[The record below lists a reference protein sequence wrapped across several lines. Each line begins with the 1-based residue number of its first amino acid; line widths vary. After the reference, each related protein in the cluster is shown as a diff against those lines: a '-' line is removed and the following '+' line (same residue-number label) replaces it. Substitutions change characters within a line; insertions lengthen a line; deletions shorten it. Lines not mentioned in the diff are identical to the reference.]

1 MDKKILVLGAGFLQQ
16 FIIKRAHELG
26 YYVLAVDGDTNAVGY
41 KYADQHDIISITDQ
55 AACLDYAIKNN
66 VDGVIT
72 AATEHAV
79 IPCAYIAEKMQ
90 LPGNSV
96 EVAKQLKNKYLVRKR
111 LIDNEIDDVKQCFE
125 VDCNTNISEIDVSFP
140 VIVKPCEGSGS
151 RGISKVNSRAELTE
165 ACNAAVAA
173 SSSGTA
179 EIEDF
184 VEGSEYGI
192 ESFVY
197 NGEITVLAV
206 SKKHMTKAP
215 YYAELGHNI
224 PNDLTAEVEARAKN
238 IAKRAIKALGINIG
252 GVNMDILIDKHDS
265 IYIVDIGMRMG
276 GNLIGSHLIPIG
288 TGVDYMGN
296 IIRTAVG
303 DAPVWD
309 TTVKRCVST
318 KLLALEPGIVEKL
331 PDVSYLEKKYNV
343 DILHHIKCGDEIRLY
358 KNNLDGCGYIVAVA
372 ADINTAL
379 KNSERAKDEFDKSIV
394 RKL

>member
-1 MDKKILVLGAGFLQQ
+1 MKKILVLGAGFLQQ

-26 YYVLAVDGDTNAVGY
+26 YYVLALDGDENAVGY
-41 KYADQHDIISITDQ
+41 KYADRHDNISITDQ
-55 AACLDYAIKNN
+55 AACLDYAIKNS

-72 AATEHAV
+72 AATEYAV
-79 IPCAYIAEKMQ
+79 IPCAYVAEKMQ

-96 EVAKQLKNKYLVRKR
+96 ETAKLLKNKYLVRKR

-125 VDCNTNISEIDVSFP
+125 VDCNTDVAALGVGFP

-151 RGISKVNSRAELTE
+151 RGISKAGSMAELQK
-165 ACNAAVAA
+165 ACSAAIEA

-184 VEGSEYGI
+184 VEGNEYGI
-192 ESFVY
+192 ESFVH
-197 NGEITVLAV
+197 NGEVSVLAV
-206 SKKHMTKAP
+206 SRKYMTKAP
-215 YYAELGHNI
+215 YYAELGHSL
-224 PNDLTAEVEARAKN
+224 PNGLPPEVEARVKN
-238 IAKRAIKALGINIG
+238 IAQRAIKALGINIG
-252 GVNMDILIDKHDS
+252 GVNMDILIDRHNNV
-265 IYIVDIGMRMG
+265 YIVDIGIRMG
-276 GNLIGSHLIPIG
+276 GNLIGSHLIPVG

-309 TTVKRCVST
+309 TNPKQCIAT
-318 KLLALEPGIVEKL
+318 KLLALEPGIVERL

-343 DILHHIKCGDEIRLY
+343 NILHHIKCGDEIHAY

-372 ADINTAL
+372 DDADTAQR
-379 KNSERAKDEFDKSIV
+379 NSENAKNEFDRSIV
-394 RKL
+394 RRA